1 MTELQKDIDEDIRIH
16 ETVKDK
22 LDREMRRQSADQ
34 EELLGEQEDAVREV
48 LQTQSGLTEMLV
60 CFNLHTRNNSQW
72 IQPHFIKIN
81 HMTHPFTRP
90 ADPQLSQNDPQPHF
104 ISHNYHD
111 ISRRDREQMMA
122 IHQHQALAVINM
134 LFMNRLRAMK
144 R

>member
-60 CFNLHTRNNSQW
+60 CFN
-72 IQPHFIKIN
+72 
-81 HMTHPFTRP
+81 
-90 ADPQLSQNDPQPHF
+90 
-104 ISHNYHD
+104 
-111 ISRRDREQMMA
+111 
-122 IHQHQALAVINM
+122 
-134 LFMNRLRAMK
+134 
-144 R
+144 